1 MYFYL
6 LNWRE
11 IKLRGLKKVVF
22 ILLLGAFAW
31 IGSFSITS
39 AMVDWQELKQLNLEK
54 QPLDIAA
61 SLNGDFIFVLV
72 QGAVLVYGEKEDQPT
87 NRIPVDQS
95 FNRITW
101 SERNKTLILTST
113 SSKTVKL
120 LKLEEIYE
128 LDLSGLP
135 FKGMPDAP
143 VTVVVFSD
151 YQ

>member
-1 MYFYL
+1 
-6 LNWRE
+6 
-11 IKLRGLKKVVF
+11 
-22 ILLLGAFAW
+22 
-31 IGSFSITS
+31 
-39 AMVDWQELKQLNLEK
+39 MVDWQDLKQMRLQE

-72 QGAVLVYGEKEDQPT
+72 PGAVLVYGETQDEPM
-87 NRIPVDQS
+87 NRIPVDQG
-95 FNRITW
+95 FDRITW
-101 SERNKTLILTST
+101 SERNKILILTST

-120 LKLEEIYE
+120 LKLEEIHA

-135 FKGMPDAP
+135 FKGAPDAP

>member
-1 MYFYL
+1 M
-6 LNWRE
+6 
-11 IKLRGLKKVVF
+11 RGPKKVGF
-22 ILLLGAFAW
+22 ILLIVVFAW
-31 IGSFSITS
+31 IGSFSVTS
-39 AMVDWQELKQLNLEK
+39 AMVDWQELKQLNLEE

-72 QGAVLVYGEKEDQPT
+72 PGAVLVYGETEDQPT
-87 NRIPVDQS
+87 KRIPVDQG

-101 SERNKTLILTST
+101 SEKNKILILTST

-120 LKLEEIYE
+120 LKLEEIYA

-135 FKGMPDAP
+135 LKGKPDAP
-143 VTVVVFSD
+143 VAVVVFSD